1 MSWPASH
8 YESCCTRITFVKIL
22 SLPTERPVNNF
33 GIAFFSAVIMAI
45 STGML
50 ILVLGKNGAFQ
61 LINSNHN
68 EIADQFFKYFTH
80 YGDGLMWAPLAIY
93 CFFYRRK
100 YFITVV
106 AGVVISTIL
115 AQILK
120 RVVYPDELRP
130 ITYLSENFPVHI
142 IDGVTM
148 KRVHSFPSGHTTT
161 AFAMA
166 LIMAYM
172 VNNKIWSVLFPLFAL
187 LAGYSRVYLGQHF
200 PTDIFAG
207 MCIGIV
213 SAIIS
218 LLIYKKFIRYLNEK
232 AVSKTETAVVR

>member
-1 MSWPASH
+1 MQ
-8 YESCCTRITFVKIL
+8 
-22 SLPTERPVNNF
+22 ERPTNNF
-33 GIAFFSAVIMAI
+33 GIAFILATIIAI
-45 STGML
+45 GTGIF
-50 ILVLGKNGAFQ
+50 ILTLGKNGAFQ

-100 YFITVV
+100 YFISIV
-106 AGVVISTIL
+106 AGVLISTIL
-115 AQILK
+115 AQFLK
-120 RVVYPDELRP
+120 RVVYPEELRP
-130 ITYLSENFPVHI
+130 ISYSSEIFPVHV

-148 KRVHSFPSGHTTT
+148 RKVHSFPSGHTTT

-166 LIMAYM
+166 LIMAYII
-172 VNNKIWSVLFPLFAL
+172 NRKTWSVILPLLAS
-187 LAGYSRVYLGQHF
+187 LAGYSRVYLAQHF

-213 SAIIS
+213 SAILS
-218 LLIYKKFIRYLNEK
+218 LLIYRKFIRHQNEK
-232 AVSKTETAVVR
+232 KPSNKKLV